1 VILFRC
7 FAWDLAGAGVEWGG
21 PAWFPRRLQ
30 GDGRHDA
37 PERYGCL
44 YVSAEPVSTVVEE
57 LAALAG
63 SELAAGDLVRR
74 RLPLALATLRLPDN
88 ALVVD
93 LDDPALLA
101 AEALRPSDVATRERE
116 KTQAVAAALH
126 ERYPEAVG
134 LRWWSTFE
142 PAWANVTLF
151 DRAAIMLK
159 VTDVREL
166 KLDDETVGEAAR
178 FLGLRVAA

>member
-1 VILFRC
+1 MLS
-7 FAWDLAGAGVEWGG
+7 GG
-21 PAWFPRRLQ
+21 
-30 GDGRHDA
+30 
-37 PERYGCL
+37 
-44 YVSAEPVSTVVEE
+44 E
-57 LAALAG
+57 LV
-63 SELAAGDLVRR
+63 AGDLVRR
-74 RLPLALATLRLPDN
+74 RLPLALATLRLPDDV
-88 ALVVD
+88 LVVD

-101 AEALRPSDVATRERE
+101 AEALRPSAVATRERE

-151 DRAAIMLK
+151 DRAAIALK

-166 KLDDETVGEAAR
+166 RLDDDVVGDAAR